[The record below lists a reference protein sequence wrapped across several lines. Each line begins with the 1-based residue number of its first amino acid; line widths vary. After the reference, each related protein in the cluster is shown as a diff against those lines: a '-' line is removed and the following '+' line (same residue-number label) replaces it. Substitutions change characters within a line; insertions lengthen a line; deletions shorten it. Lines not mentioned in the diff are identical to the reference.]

1 MAHGKRTDASLR
13 GYLNGVVALAARCA
27 KQAGRSDISVDVY
40 AADAFPRAFLKSYR
54 IRKEVVLRETG
65 ETFSQA
71 LSQWLGEGDPVVTHV
86 TELFEYELGKA
97 KRVLRAADESAL
109 CGDLSGS
116 EHGFGAYWF
125 TEDVFFVAFETQ
137 TLVFLMGNND

>member
-1 MAHGKRTDASLR
+1 M
-13 GYLNGVVALAARCA
+13 
-27 KQAGRSDISVDVY
+27 
-40 AADAFPRAFLKSYR
+40 
-54 IRKEVVLRETG
+54 
-65 ETFSQA
+65 
-71 LSQWLGEGDPVVTHV
+71 
-86 TELFEYELGKA
+86 
-97 KRVLRAADESAL
+97 LRAADESAL